1 MSTWRTRRDRGPPWI
16 PQLAPLFGTCRLHHL
31 DSPKSKCEL
40 RNRPAG
46 IFLRLINSRSTPR
59 IEIESTLNSLY
70 YRNIIF
76 EIFEGWMR
84 VDERDLKGCSN
95 FETPGNGGEE
105 TNSFRRIIERLRAI
119 SRKIISQCTSVP
131 PLRISK
137 ASIVRCKK
145 KCRVTVITVQQMN
158 QTTIY
163 REERGGK
170 SNYSC

>member
-1 MSTWRTRRDRGPPWI
+1 M
-16 PQLAPLFGTCRLHHL
+16 L
-31 DSPKSKCEL
+31 
-40 RNRPAG
+40 
-46 IFLRLINSRSTPR
+46 
-59 IEIESTLNSLY
+59 
-70 YRNIIF
+70 
-76 EIFEGWMR
+76 
-84 VDERDLKGCSN
+84 CSN

-131 PLRISK
+131 PIRISK